1 MINNISFDHFAN
13 MINNISFDYF
23 ANTME
28 QNQLPVIN
36 DDVYEVY
43 TSSEFMNYIGTPLSC
58 SEERSNFHL
67 MVFWS
72 NNEAQSNC
80 PNNITETSVKQK
92 IKAALQRIETSQV
105 ILLQFWGL
113 ENIEGRKFLSTS
125 GQPFGLRYLYKGLCW
140 YRKHCQDYKYSVDK
154 CDTDEQGTEK
164 GHFFGPPARVFQQ
177 KLPESSTHVGYYTNE
192 EFPMRDHAV
201 QCGVRTYLALPV
213 FEPVEKNC
221 VGVIELVT
229 VWKGGYLTYEVERV
243 LNALEGVD
251 LKCPKLYL
259 NRGRKVEAGKQK
271 EREEIKRMLKIVR
284 ETHKLPFVRVWIP
297 CMSLEMDRNGMYV
310 GRTEHVISASNE
322 VYYVADEEM
331 DANDHVYDDYYYDDM
346 LCFRDI
352 SKLQPL
358 QKDQGVVG
366 KAFSSGKL
374 CYCEN
379 ITEFGIVEY
388 PLVHYA
394 RWCGLTTSF
403 AICLMNRDDANS
415 YILELFLAPGN
426 GDPKILLGSILST
439 MGQHFR
445 NFKFASGQE
454 LGNDSS
460 VQVIKASSDENVDYF
475 HIYQT
480 RASPFIL
487 EVLHAKEQRNQP
499 MEGNENHPEKEA
511 MPELTVR
518 NSVDNGQQPMVQY
531 DVLNTDSQV
540 ISEKQ
545 CVSVTH
551 LQKQSSTTRT
561 KDSVNYDD
569 LKQHFNKNLSDAAES
584 LQVSR
589 STLKRL
595 CRKYGIRR
603 WPLSKRKKT
612 SESDWQPLIPKKNKS
627 ITSAT
632 TTHTDHDNS
641 SSFTVKATYGDDMMK
656 FKLYSFS
663 RKEDLDKEV
672 AKRLQLPIG
681 RFRINYMDEDNDW
694 IWIACDDDLGDCFN
708 NAQSLGKNTIKML
721 VLPAS
726 INNNLEL

>member
-1 MINNISFDHFAN
+1 
-13 MINNISFDYF
+13 
-23 ANTME
+23 ME
-28 QNQLPVIN
+28 GIEKSQLPVN
-36 DDVYEVY
+36 DDVVYEVY
-43 TSSEFMNYIGTPLSC
+43 TSSEFKNYMGESLSC

-72 NNEAQSNC
+72 NNETESNF
-80 PNNITETSVKQK
+80 PHNLTETCTVKQK

-113 ENIEGRKFLSTS
+113 EKIEGRDFLTTS

-140 YRKHCQDYKYSVDK
+140 YRKHCQGYKYSVNNK
-154 CDTDEQGTEK
+154 GESAEQGTK
-164 GHFFGPPARVFQQ
+164 KVHLFGPPARVFQE
-177 KLPESSTHVGYYTNE
+177 KLPESSTHVGYYTNQ

-201 QCGVRTYLALPV
+201 RCGVRTYLALPV
-213 FEPVEKNC
+213 FEPIGKNC

-229 VWKGGYLTYEVERV
+229 VWKGGYLTYEVEKV

-259 NRGRKVEAGKQK
+259 RKGRKVQAGKQS

-297 CMSLEMDRNGMYV
+297 Y
-310 GRTEHVISASNE
+310 
-322 VYYVADEEM
+322 EEM

-366 KAFSSGKL
+366 KAFFSGKL

-379 ITEFGIVEY
+379 ITEFSIIEY

-394 RWCGLTTSF
+394 CWCGLTSSF
-403 AICLMNRDDANS
+403 AICLKSGDEV
-415 YILELFLAPGN
+415 YILELFLPPDN

-439 MGQHFR
+439 MGQHFQS
-445 NFKFASGQE
+445 FKFASGQE
-454 LGNDSS
+454 LGHDSS
-460 VQVIKASSDENVDYF
+460 VQVIKASSDKNVDYF

-480 RASPFIL
+480 RESPFMP
-487 EVLHAKEQRNQP
+487 EVLPGEERRNRLT
-499 MEGNENHPEKEA
+499 EGNANHMEKEA
-511 MPELTVR
+511 TFECTVR
-518 NSVDNGQQPMVQY
+518 NSVDNGQLQTVQS
-531 DVLNTDSQV
+531 DVLNTDLQV
-540 ISEKQ
+540 ILEKQ

-551 LQKQSSTTRT
+551 LQKESRTRS
-561 KDSVNYDD
+561 KDFVNYDD

-603 WPLSKRKKT
+603 WPSSKRKKT
-612 SESDWQPLIPKKNKS
+612 LGESDCQPLNMLPKKKKAM
-627 ITSAT
+627 TSAVT
-632 TTHTDHDNS
+632 STHATHGNS
-641 SSFTVKATYGDDMMK
+641 SSSITVKATYGEDMMK

-663 RKEDLDKEV
+663 RKEDLDKEL
-672 AKRLQLPIG
+672 AKRLQLPVG
-681 RFRINYMDEDNDW
+681 KFRIKYMDEDNDY
-694 IWIACDDDLGDCFN
+694 IWIACDDDLSDCFN

-721 VLPAS
+721 VLPAA
-726 INNNLEL
+726 INYSLEL

>member
-1 MINNISFDHFAN
+1 MNDMINNIPFNHSAN
-13 MINNISFDYF
+13 M
-23 ANTME
+23 ME
-28 QNQLPVIN
+28 QIEKNQLAMIN

-72 NNEAQSNC
+72 NNQPQSNC
-80 PNNITETSVKQK
+80 LVEASVKQK

-113 ENIEGRKFLSTS
+113 ENIEGRNFLSTS

-140 YRKHCQDYKYSVDK
+140 YRKHCQGYKYSTVDHK
-154 CDTDEQGTEK
+154 GENHEQGTTEK
-164 GHFFGPPARVFQQ
+164 DNLFGPPTRVFQQ

-213 FEPVEKNC
+213 FEPIEKNC

-243 LNALEGVD
+243 LNPLEGVD
-251 LKCPKLYL
+251 LKCPKIYL
-259 NRGRKVEAGKQK
+259 NKGRKVQAGKQN
-271 EREEIKRMLKIVR
+271 EREEIKTMLKIVR

-297 CMSLEMDRNGMYV
+297 CVNLEMDHNGMYV
-310 GRTEHVISASNE
+310 GCTEHAISAGNE
-322 VYYVADEEM
+322 VYFVADEEM
-331 DANDHVYDDYYYDDM
+331 DADNHVYDDYYYDDM

-366 KAFSSGKL
+366 KAFSSDKL
-374 CYCEN
+374 CYCKN
-379 ITEFGIVEY
+379 ITEFSIIEY

-403 AICLMNRDDANS
+403 AICLKNRDDA
-415 YILELFLAPGN
+415 YIMELFLPPDNA
-426 GDPKILLGSILST
+426 DPTILLGSILST

-445 NFKFASGQE
+445 SFKFASGQE
-454 LGNDSS
+454 LGNDSR
-460 VQVIKASSDENVDYF
+460 VQVVKASSDKNVDYF
-475 HIYQT
+475 HIYHL
-480 RASPFIL
+480 ASPFMP
-487 EVLHAKEQRNQP
+487 EVLQAEEQRNQLTEENKNLTGKEGRQPP
-499 MEGNENHPEKEA
+499 MA
-511 MPELTVR
+511 Q
-518 NSVDNGQQPMVQY
+518 S
-531 DVLNTDSQV
+531 DVLSIDPHI

-545 CVSVTH
+545 CVGVTH
-551 LQKQSSTTRT
+551 LRKESRTRN

-569 LKQHFNKNLSDAAES
+569 LKLHFNKNLSDAAES

-603 WPLSKRKKT
+603 WPLSKRKKNT
-612 SESDWQPLIPKKNKS
+612 NSDNQALTILPKKNKS
-627 ITSAT
+627 TTSEITTS
-632 TTHTDHDNS
+632 HTDHES
-641 SSFTVKATYGDDMMK
+641 SSGNSCFTIKATYGDDMMK
-656 FKLYSFS
+656 FKLYTFS
-663 RKEDLDKEV
+663 RKDDLDNEV

-681 RFRINYMDEDNDW
+681 GFRINYMDEDNDR
-694 IWIACDDDLGDCFN
+694 IWIACDDDLRDCFS

-721 VLPAS
+721 VLPAA
-726 INNNLEL
+726 INHHLEL

>member
-1 MINNISFDHFAN
+1 MQGIEKSQF
-13 MINNISFDYF
+13 
-23 ANTME
+23 
-28 QNQLPVIN
+28 PVN
-36 DDVYEVY
+36 DDVVYEVY
-43 TSSEFMNYIGTPLSC
+43 TSSEFKNYMGESLSC

-72 NNEAQSNC
+72 NNETESNFT
-80 PNNITETSVKQK
+80 NNLIETSVKQK

-113 ENIEGRKFLSTS
+113 EKIEGRNFLTTA

-140 YRKHCQDYKYSVDK
+140 YRKHCQGYKYSVNNK
-154 CDTDEQGTEK
+154 GESGEQGTEK
-164 GHFFGPPARVFQQ
+164 AHLFGPPARVFQE

-201 QCGVRTYLALPV
+201 RCGVRTYLALPV
-213 FEPVEKNC
+213 FEPIGKKC

-229 VWKGGYLTYEVERV
+229 VWKGGYLTYEVEKV

-259 NRGRKVEAGKQK
+259 QKGRKVQEGKQSD
-271 EREEIKRMLKIVR
+271 REEIKRMLKIVR

-297 CMSLEMDRNGMYV
+297 Y
-310 GRTEHVISASNE
+310 
-322 VYYVADEEM
+322 EEM

-366 KAFSSGKL
+366 KAFFSGKL

-379 ITEFGIVEY
+379 ITEFSIIEY

-394 RWCGLTTSF
+394 RWCGLTSSF
-403 AICLMNRDDANS
+403 AICLKNGVEV
-415 YILELFLAPGN
+415 YILELFLPPDN
-426 GDPKILLGSILST
+426 GDPEILLGSILST
-439 MGQHFR
+439 MGQHFQ

-454 LGNDSS
+454 LGHDSS
-460 VQVIKASSDENVDYF
+460 VQVIKAYSDKNVDYF
-475 HIYQT
+475 HICQT
-480 RASPFIL
+480 RESLFMP
-487 EVLHAKEQRNQP
+487 EVLCDEERRNWL
-499 MEGNENHPEKEA
+499 MKGNENHTEKEA
-511 MPELTVR
+511 ISECTIQ
-518 NSVDNGQQPMVQY
+518 NSVDNGQQQIMVQS
-531 DVLNTDSQV
+531 DVLNTDIQV

-551 LQKQSSTTRT
+551 FQKESRTRT
-561 KDSVNYDD
+561 KDTVNYDD

-612 SESDWQPLIPKKNKS
+612 LGESDYQPLNMLPKKKKA

-632 TTHTDHDNS
+632 TSTHENHGNS
-641 SSFTVKATYGDDMMK
+641 SSSSITVKATYGDDMMK

-663 RKEDLDKEV
+663 RKEDLDKELD
-672 AKRLQLPIG
+672 KRLQLPIG
-681 RFRINYMDEDNDW
+681 KFRTKYMDEDNDY
-694 IWIACDDDLGDCFN
+694 IWIACDDDLRDCFN
-708 NAQSLGKNTIKML
+708 NALSLGKNTIKML
-721 VLPAS
+721 VLPAA
-726 INNNLEL
+726 INHSLEL

>member
-13 MINNISFDYF
+13 
-23 ANTME
+23 TME
-28 QNQLPVIN
+28 QIEDNQLPVIN

-43 TSSEFMNYIGTPLSC
+43 TSSEFMNYIGSPLYC

-72 NNEAQSNC
+72 NNEAESNC
-80 PNNITETSVKQK
+80 PNNLTETSVKQK

-113 ENIEGRKFLSTS
+113 EKIEGRHFLTTS

-140 YRKHCQDYKYSVDK
+140 YRKHCQGYKYSVDNGES
-154 CDTDEQGTEK
+154 CEQAGTEK
-164 GHFFGPPARVFQQ
+164 GHLFGPPARVFQQ

-201 QCGVRTYLALPV
+201 RCGVRTYLALPV
-213 FEPVEKNC
+213 FEPIEKNC
-221 VGVIELVT
+221 IGVIELVT
-229 VWKGGYLTYEVERV
+229 VWKGGYLTYEVDRV

-251 LKCPKLYL
+251 LKCPKIYL
-259 NRGRKVEAGKQK
+259 NKGRKVQAGKQR
-271 EREEIKRMLKIVR
+271 EREEIKRMLKIVW
-284 ETHKLPFVRVWIP
+284 ETHKLPFIRVWIP
-297 CMSLEMDRNGMYV
+297 CMNLEMDHNGMYV
-310 GRTEHVISASNE
+310 GCTEHVISASNE
-322 VYYVADEEM
+322 VYFVADEEM

-366 KAFSSGKL
+366 KAFFSGKL

-379 ITEFGIVEY
+379 ITEFGIIEY
-388 PLVHYA
+388 TLVHYA
-394 RWCGLTTSF
+394 RWCGLTTTF
-403 AICLMNRDDANS
+403 AICLKNKDDANA
-415 YILELFLAPGN
+415 YILELFLPPDKA
-426 GDPKILLGSILST
+426 DPKILLGSILST
-439 MGQHFR
+439 IGQHFR
-445 NFKFASGQE
+445 NFKFTSGQE

-460 VQVIKASSDENVDYF
+460 VQVIKASSNKNVDYF

-480 RASPFIL
+480 RESPFMP
-487 EVLHAKEQRNQP
+487 EVLHAEERRNQL
-499 MEGNENHPEKEA
+499 MEGSENHMEEEA
-511 MPELTVR
+511 MSECMVR
-518 NSVDNGQQPMVQY
+518 NSVDNGQQPMVQS
-531 DVLNTDSQV
+531 DVLNTYSKV

-551 LQKQSSTTRT
+551 LQKESRART

-612 SESDWQPLIPKKNKS
+612 GESDCQPLTILPKKNKS
-627 ITSAT
+627 ITSE
-632 TTHTDHDNS
+632 TTHTDHES
-641 SSFTVKATYGDDMMK
+641 SNSFTVKATYGDDMMK

-663 RKEDLDKEV
+663 KKEDLDKEV
-672 AKRLQLPIG
+672 AKRLRLPII

-694 IWIACDDDLGDCFN
+694 IWIACDDDLSDCFN

-721 VLPAS
+721 VLPAA
-726 INNNLEL
+726 INHLEL

>member
-1 MINNISFDHFAN
+1 
-13 MINNISFDYF
+13 
-23 ANTME
+23 ME
-28 QNQLPVIN
+28 EIEKSQLPVN
-36 DDVYEVY
+36 DDVVYEVY
-43 TSSEFMNYIGTPLSC
+43 TSSEFKNYMGEPLSC

-72 NNEAQSNC
+72 NNETESNF
-80 PNNITETSVKQK
+80 PHNLIETSVKQK

-113 ENIEGRKFLSTS
+113 EKIEGRHFLTTS

-140 YRKHCQDYKYSVDK
+140 YRKHCQGYKYSVNNK
-154 CDTDEQGTEK
+154 GESSEQGTEK
-164 GHFFGPPARVFQQ
+164 AHLFGPPARVFQE

-201 QCGVRTYLALPV
+201 RCGVRTYLALPV
-213 FEPVEKNC
+213 FEPIGKNC

-229 VWKGGYLTYEVERV
+229 VWKGGYLTYEVEKV

-259 NRGRKVEAGKQK
+259 QKARKVQAGKQS
-271 EREEIKRMLKIVR
+271 ERREIKRMLKIVR

-297 CMSLEMDRNGMYV
+297 Y
-310 GRTEHVISASNE
+310 
-322 VYYVADEEM
+322 EEM

-366 KAFSSGKL
+366 KAFFSGEL

-379 ITEFGIVEY
+379 ITEFSIIEY

-394 RWCGLTTSF
+394 RWCGLTSSF
-403 AICLMNRDDANS
+403 AICLKNGDEA
-415 YILELFLAPGN
+415 YILELFLPPDN

-439 MGQHFR
+439 MGQHFH

-454 LGNDSS
+454 LGHDSS
-460 VQVIKASSDENVDYF
+460 VQVIKASSHKNVDYF
-475 HIYQT
+475 HICQI
-480 RASPFIL
+480 RESPFMP
-487 EVLHAKEQRNQP
+487 EVLCDEERSNRQ
-499 MEGNENHPEKEA
+499 MEGNESHREKEA
-511 MPELTVR
+511 ISECMVQ
-518 NSVDNGQQPMVQY
+518 NSVDNGQQQIMVQS
-531 DVLNTDSQV
+531 DVLNTDIQV

-545 CVSVTH
+545 CVSITR
-551 LQKQSSTTRT
+551 LQKESRTRT

-603 WPLSKRKKT
+603 WPSSKRKKT
-612 SESDWQPLIPKKNKS
+612 VNESNCQPLNMLPKKKKA

-632 TTHTDHDNS
+632 TSTHANHVNS
-641 SSFTVKATYGDDMMK
+641 SSSITVKATYGEDMMK
-656 FKLYSFS
+656 FKLYSSS
-663 RKEDLDKEV
+663 RKDDLDREL

-681 RFRINYMDEDNDW
+681 KFRIKYMDEDNDY
-694 IWIACDDDLGDCFN
+694 IWIACDDDLSDCFN

-721 VLPAS
+721 VLPAA
-726 INNNLEL
+726 INYSLEL

>member
-1 MINNISFDHFAN
+1 
-13 MINNISFDYF
+13 
-23 ANTME
+23 ME
-28 QNQLPVIN
+28 EIEKSQLPVN
-36 DDVYEVY
+36 DDVVYEVY
-43 TSSEFMNYIGTPLSC
+43 TSSEFKNYMGEPLSC

-72 NNEAQSNC
+72 NNETESNF
-80 PNNITETSVKQK
+80 PHNLIETSVKQK

-113 ENIEGRKFLSTS
+113 EKIEGRHFLTTS

-140 YRKHCQDYKYSVDK
+140 YRKHCQGYKYSVNNK
-154 CDTDEQGTEK
+154 GESGEQGTEK
-164 GHFFGPPARVFQQ
+164 AHLFGPPARVFQE

-201 QCGVRTYLALPV
+201 RCGVRTYLALPV
-213 FEPVEKNC
+213 FEPIGKNC

-229 VWKGGYLTYEVERV
+229 VWKGGYLTYEVEKV

-259 NRGRKVEAGKQK
+259 QKARKVQAGKQS
-271 EREEIKRMLKIVR
+271 ERGEIKRMLKIVR

-297 CMSLEMDRNGMYV
+297 CKNLEMDHNGMYR
-310 GRTEHVISASNE
+310 GCTEHVISASNE

-366 KAFSSGKL
+366 KAFFSDEL

-379 ITEFGIVEY
+379 ITEFSIIEY

-394 RWCGLTTSF
+394 RWCGLTSSF
-403 AICLMNRDDANS
+403 AICLKNGDEA
-415 YILELFLAPGN
+415 YILELFLPPDN
-426 GDPKILLGSILST
+426 GDPTILLGSILST
-439 MGQHFR
+439 MGQHFQ

-454 LGNDSS
+454 LGHDSS
-460 VQVIKASSDENVDYF
+460 VQVIKVSSDKNVDYF
-475 HIYQT
+475 HICQT
-480 RASPFIL
+480 RESPFMP
-487 EVLHAKEQRNQP
+487 EVCDEERRNWL
-499 MEGNENHPEKEA
+499 MEGNENHIEKEA
-511 MPELTVR
+511 ISECTVQ
-518 NSVDNGQQPMVQY
+518 NSVDNGQQQIMVQS
-531 DVLNTDSQV
+531 DVLNTDIQV

-551 LQKQSSTTRT
+551 LQKESRTRT

-603 WPLSKRKKT
+603 WPSSKRKKT
-612 SESDWQPLIPKKNKS
+612 VNESDCQPLNMLPKKKKA
-627 ITSAT
+627 ITSAAT
-632 TTHTDHDNS
+632 STHANHVNS
-641 SSFTVKATYGDDMMK
+641 SSSITVKATYGEDMMK
-656 FKLYSFS
+656 FKLYSSS
-663 RKEDLDKEV
+663 RKDDLDREL

-681 RFRINYMDEDNDW
+681 KFRIKYMDEDNDY
-694 IWIACDDDLGDCFN
+694 IWIACDDDLSDCFN
-708 NAQSLGKNTIKML
+708 NAQSLGNNTIKML
-721 VLPAS
+721 VLPAAITYS
-726 INNNLEL
+726 LEL